1 MNSLI
6 MQTVGYTHYIE
17 AETAYITYSHVDVDI
32 PYHFKSN
39 ERAEIQSNQSNKQV
53 ALKTYLELINEKH
66 MNGGYHL
73 SYQRAVYTLEKHG
86 NDIQLAFELKYANYQ
101 PLNTHKIINYTFVD
115 TTFYKLDECVV
126 MDKL

>member
-1 MNSLI
+1 

-32 PYHFKSN
+32 LYHFKSN

-73 SYQRAVYTLEKHG
+73 SYQRAVYTLEK
-86 NDIQLAFELKYANYQ
+86 
-101 PLNTHKIINYTFVD
+101 
-115 TTFYKLDECVV
+115 V
-126 MDKL
+126 MTYN